1 MKILR
6 TPIAIG
12 KKNNEV
18 KDWAYTFGDVNKI
31 DHKLDVSYVK
41 GLGSW
46 SEKDLKHIIN
56 ADTMDEMLPT
66 VSIADTDLFT
76 NWFSSSTTDY
86 RKEQLLQS
94 APFDIMKV

>member
-1 MKILR
+1 MGIHVCRCKQ
-6 TPIAIG
+6 
-12 KKNNEV
+12 
-18 KDWAYTFGDVNKI
+18 DWPQA
-31 DHKLDVSYVK
+31 DVSYVK

-46 SEKDLKHIIN
+46 SEKDLKHIIDQ
-56 ADTMDEMLPT
+56 DTMDEMLPT

-76 NWFSSSTTDY
+76 NWFSGSTIDY